1 MCGNIKSSHKWDAKK
16 EVIRTNY
23 AKLRGKLAEAGM
35 TQRELAHAMSISIN
49 SLSRK
54 INGASAFTV
63 DEALKICKILSITDN
78 HEKCNILLN

>member
-1 MCGNIKSSHKWDAKK
+1 MGCKK
-16 EVIRTNY
+16 EVIRTNC

-63 DEALKICKILSITDN
+63 DEALKICNILSITDN
-78 HEKCNILLN
+78 HEKCNIFLN

>member
-1 MCGNIKSSHKWDAKK
+1 
-16 EVIRTNY
+16 
-23 AKLRGKLAEAGM
+23 
-35 TQRELAHAMSISIN
+35 MSISIN

-78 HEKCNILLN
+78 HEKCNIFLN